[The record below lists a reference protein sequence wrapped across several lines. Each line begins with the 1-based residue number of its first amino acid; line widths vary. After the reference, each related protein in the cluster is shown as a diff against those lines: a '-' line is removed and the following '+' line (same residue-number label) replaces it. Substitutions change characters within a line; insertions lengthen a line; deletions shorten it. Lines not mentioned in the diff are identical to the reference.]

1 MKIYAHRGSSIAHPE
16 LTMVAYKAAL
26 DDGADGFECDVR
38 LTKDNQLVL
47 WHDADMQRIAG
58 NAARIADSTFNEIKS
73 HYPQVITLDQLL
85 VFARDNKKEL
95 AIETKHPV
103 PSASAVEKKVMHLL
117 GQEKTV
123 ADIHL
128 MSFSWLALEI
138 IRKIEP
144 QQKTVALLHDTF
156 SFAMRRFTSAQS
168 IGPGITAF
176 RQKPHLNQ
184 DPRNLFVWTVDDA
197 DDMRFCADNGVDVL
211 ITNTPSFARSVLG
224 YNY

>member
-1 MKIYAHRGSSIAHPE
+1 MKIYAHRGSSIEHPE
-16 LTMVAYKAAL
+16 LTMAAYKAAI

-47 WHDADMQRIAG
+47 WHDADLQRVAG
-58 NAARIADSTFNEIKS
+58 NSARIADSTFKEIKS
-73 HYPQVITLDQLL
+73 HYPKAITLEDLL
-85 VFARDNKKEL
+85 MLARDNKKEL

-117 GQEKTV
+117 HQEKPV
-123 ADIHL
+123 ADVYV
-128 MSFSWLALEI
+128 MSFSWLALEN
-138 IRKIEP
+138 IRKIDP

-176 RQKPHLNQ
+176 RKKPHLNQ
-184 DPRNLFVWTVDDA
+184 DPRNLFIWTVDDA
-197 DDMRFCADNGVDVL
+197 DDMRFCADNGVEVL
-211 ITNTPSFARSVLG
+211 ITNTPSYARSVLG
-224 YNY
+224 YN